1 MEAEQLGKVHL
12 VRASDFKKE
21 DYDSLVD
28 FLETICKKEK
38 RRNIFISYDE
48 HVTIPTVEL
57 KEVKIKMAD
66 VEELI
71 NSPYFSN
78 LYKNKAD
85 KDQLKNLAKA
95 KKQFSTSWEV
105 IFSLCDS
112 FRNKHKTIGKD
123 DQVIILTNTTN
134 KEDYFSALDDKTGK
148 NGFVHTDLW
157 DFFLP
162 GYDKIYPI
170 SYEIIGL
177 IVHSKMGCAYT
188 ELAETLSHK
197 DPLIGCISDLCD
209 NKTEIN
215 IKIRTGDI
223 CENCLE
229 RIKKNLDFDD
239 VFFLLK
245 FLDEIRNETLR
256 TLRYYNI
263 NKNVSDIKLIRQD
276 DGKTD
281 IEFVDYKKALH
292 LKGPLHKALY
302 LYLLQNKTGIATE
315 MDVIE
320 DEQLEEL
327 ARIYQKEARG
337 QNKNFNTAYQ
347 TILKQFDKNILE
359 VGPKNKLNESGQKNI
374 KKIQLKIYSVVATI
388 NANIKD
394 CVKGKQPTEEYKIHS
409 IVNTK
414 LGYTTYKVQL
424 KSSKIHLEE
433 N

>member
-1 MEAEQLGKVHL
+1 MKQKKLEKVHL
-12 VRASDFKKE
+12 VRVNDFKKE
-21 DYDSLVD
+21 DYDSLIS
-28 FLETICKKEK
+28 FLETIYKKEK
-38 RRNIFISYDE
+38 REKIFISYNE
-48 HVTIPTVEL
+48 HLTIPSSEL
-57 KEVKIKMAD
+57 KEVKIKMSD

-71 NSPYFSN
+71 HSPYFSN
-78 LYKNKAD
+78 LYKKKED
-85 KDQLKNLAKA
+85 KDKLRSLAKA
-95 KKQFSTSWEV
+95 KIQKCTSWN
-105 IFSLCDS
+105 FLFKLCNE
-112 FRNKHKTIGKD
+112 FRSKHKEINPEE
-123 DQVIILTNTTN
+123 QVIILTNTTN
-134 KEDYFSALDDKTGK
+134 KEEYFSALDDKTGK

-177 IVHSKMGCAYT
+177 IVHSKMGCTYT
-188 ELAETLSHK
+188 ELAETLSHQS
-197 DPLIGCISDLCD
+197 PLIGCISDLCD

-263 NKNVSDIKLIRQD
+263 NKKVSDIKLIRHAN
-276 DGKTD
+276 GKTD
-281 IEFVDYKKALH
+281 IEFVDYKKILS
-292 LKGPLHKALY
+292 LKGPLHQALY
-302 LYLLQNKTGIATE
+302 LYLLQNKNGIATE
-315 MDVIE
+315 IDIIE
-320 DEQLEEL
+320 DEQLEEI

-337 QNKNFNTAYQ
+337 RNKNFNTAYQ
-347 TILKQFDKNILE
+347 TILKQFDKNKIE
-359 VGPKNKLNESGQKNI
+359 VKSNNKFNGHGQKSI
-374 KKIQLKIYSVVATI
+374 KKIQLKIYSVIATI
-388 NANIKD
+388 NTNIKD
-394 CVKGKQPTEEYKIHS
+394 CVKGKQPTEEYKIQS
-409 IVNTK
+409 LVNKK

-424 KSSKIHLEE
+424 KSSKIHIVE